1 MTRQRATRLSN
12 DRRWWLYLLLAGLAA
27 FPLAALPLMAQAPA
41 TLPAGAISPL
51 DGRQVRQLTISGLRQ
66 IDEAYVRNR
75 IRTRAGETYS
85 QDQVERDRGQLLRSG
100 RFLDVK
106 AEPVLVDGQINLTF
120 SLVEKPEVE
129 SLEIVGNQKIKT
141 KDLLKELS
149 FAAGDP
155 LDMYEVRQGRDTI
168 ERLYREKGYAYV
180 SVTYDESLLTT
191 ERRVVYTV
199 VESQRVKIRKVRFEN
214 NVTYEARELKKQI
227 DTKSYI
233 PIFRTGNFDADQATR
248 DAATLQKYYR
258 DRGFL
263 DAEVSYVTE
272 FQDVAR
278 EKLDVIFRVNEGIRY
293 SVAEIRLQGNQVFTA
308 DELINEMNLKTGDS
322 LVDSR
327 LKSDVKRL
335 ETKYGSQ
342 GYIDVRVIASW
353 VFASEPAKVIL
364 TLNIQEGEQFT
375 VGWIEVDG
383 NERTQEKCVRREVGL
398 YPGDIYDVTKMEKAE
413 QDLKA
418 SGLFI
423 DATVEAVE
431 PSTPQPGVRDMRVAV
446 EENSKTTNFIAGV
459 GASSDSGLVGNI
471 VLENNNFDIFDAP
484 RTWNEFFKGRA
495 YKGAGQT
502 MRVQFEPGT
511 EYTRFRID
519 FREPYLSDRPIGFNT
534 GLFVF
539 DRPRDA
545 YNEQRAGVYVSVDK
559 KFEEGLLK
567 GWLGEIALR
576 PEYVNID
583 DVDFLAARDI
593 QKVKG
598 GSYLST
604 IKFSLAHDTTDSRT
618 DPGKGHRATMSW
630 EQAGVMGGD
639 YTHSKLAGGYTK
651 HWTVAIDEQDRK
663 SVVSARVNIG
673 QILGDAPMFER
684 FYAGGIGSMRGFDYR
699 GISPRSGIKNDRVGG
714 EFMLMTGAEYSFPMY
729 DKVIRG
735 VLFTDMGTV
744 EREFGITSWRASV
757 GCGVR
762 LTLEIFGTVPM
773 EFDLAWPVAK
783 DSEDNTRVFNFFI
796 GLPFF

>member
-1 MTRQRATRLSN
+1 MTRQLVTRLSN
-12 DRRWWLYLLLAGLAA
+12 DRWWGSWLFLGGLALL
-27 FPLAALPLMAQAPA
+27 PLAALPLMAQAPA
-41 TLPAGAISPL
+41 TLPAGPASPL
-51 DGRQVRQLTISGLRQ
+51 DGRQIRQLTITGLRKV
-66 IDEAYVRNR
+66 DEAYVRNR
-75 IRTRAGETYS
+75 IRTRAGDAYS
-85 QDQVERDRGQLLRSG
+85 QDQVERDRGQLLRTG

-106 AEPVLVDGQINLTF
+106 ADPVLVDGQINLTF

-129 SLEIVGNQKIKT
+129 ALDIVGNQKIKT

-149 FAAGDP
+149 FSAGDP
-155 LDMYEVRQGRDTI
+155 LDMHEVRQGRDTI
-168 ERLYREKGYAYV
+168 ERLYREKGYPYV
-180 SVTYDESLLTT
+180 SVTYDENLLAT

-199 VESQRVKIRKVRFEN
+199 VENQRVKIRKVRFEN
-214 NVTYEARELKKQI
+214 NVTYDAGELMRQI
-227 DTKSYI
+227 ETKSYI
-233 PIFRTGNFDADQATR
+233 PIFRTGNFDADQAAR

-263 DAEVSYVTE
+263 DAEVGYVTE

-278 EKLDVIFRVNEGIRY
+278 EKLDVVFRVNEGVRY
-293 SVAEIRLQGNQVFTA
+293 TVAEIRVQGNQVFTT
-308 DELINEMNLKTGDS
+308 DELLNEMNLSTGDP
-322 LVDSR
+322 LVDAR

-342 GYIDVRVIASW
+342 GYIDVKVASSW

-383 NERTQEKCVRREVGL
+383 NERTQEKCIRREVGL
-398 YPGDIYDVTKMEKAE
+398 YPGDIYDVTKMTKAE

-418 SGLFI
+418 TGLFI
-423 DATVEAVE
+423 GATVEAVE
-431 PSTPQPGVRDMRVAV
+431 PSTPQPGVRDMRVTV
-446 EENSKTTNFIAGV
+446 EENTKTTNFIAGL
-459 GASSDSGLVGNI
+459 GASSDSGLLGNI
-471 VLENNNFDIFDAP
+471 VLENTNFDLFDTP
-484 RTWNEFFKGRA
+484 RTWDELFKGRA
-495 YKGAGQT
+495 FKGAGQT

-519 FREPYLSDRPIGFNT
+519 FREPYLNDRPIGFNT
-534 GLFVF
+534 GIFLFE
-539 DRPRDA
+539 RPRDA
-545 YNEQRAGVYVSVDK
+545 YTEQRAGVYVSFDK

-576 PEYVNID
+576 PEYVNVD
-583 DVDFLAARDI
+583 DVERFSARDI

-604 IKFSLAHDTTDSRT
+604 IKFSLVHDTTDSRL
-618 DPGKGHRATMSW
+618 DPGKGHRANLSW

-639 YTHSKLAGGYTK
+639 YTHSKLTAGYTQY
-651 HWTVAIDEQDRK
+651 WTVAIDEQDRK
-663 SVVSARVNIG
+663 SVVSARANIG
-673 QILGDAPMFER
+673 QILGDAPVFER
-684 FYAGGIGSMRGFDYR
+684 FYAGGIGSMRGFDFR
-699 GISPRSGIKNDRVGG
+699 GISPRSGLKKDRVGG
-714 EFMLMTGAEYSFPMY
+714 EFMLLTGGEYSFPMY

-744 EREFGITSWRASV
+744 ERDFGISSWRASV
-757 GCGVR
+757 GCGIR

-773 EFDLAWPVAK
+773 EFDLAWPVIK
-783 DSEDNTRVFNFFI
+783 DSEDDTRVFNFFI